1 MKKNTSLF
9 ILIFIAQTLLV
20 NELPLWASLSAAGF
34 WLWRLVAQFFR
45 LQPQRWLTGLFSIVF
60 LIVTLAWFRSAFDK
74 DVATTYL
81 LVLSSLKILEY
92 RDEAETQF
100 IILLGL
106 FLAISKFLFT
116 YDLIFSLAGLSL
128 VFAFLYQLLP
138 TSWSSKTYRF
148 KFFYLGKIFIYALP
162 ATVVLFFLFPRL
174 QSSGLGLYGI
184 SQTGQSGFSDE
195 LRPGSISE
203 VIKSNEL
210 AFHAEFYSLLPASEN
225 LYWRGQV
232 LTESDNF
239 HWRKSNIAAS
249 FEFVN
254 DHVIQWDYKI
264 ILEPHQNRWI
274 FTYDSTRALSIN
286 SVRAYRNTKTNVY
299 AVYENIQSRISYLGQ
314 IRKRSNEK
322 KSLAIS
328 TPEFRPSADITKYKN
343 DEQVA
348 SLVKSLKATSRKE
361 SAAKIL
367 NYYVQNNFKYT
378 LTPGAEDQTIRPEK
392 RFAHF
397 LFNTKQGFCE
407 YYASATATL
416 LQLLDIPA
424 RVVIGYQGGEFN
436 EVGRFFAITQK
447 DAHAWVE
454 YLNEEQEWVR
464 LDPTQVVAP
473 ERLQLGGVNF
483 ERKINSNV
491 SLITQIKNLITDN
504 FYINQVS
511 LFASLM
517 NYQWNMFLLDF
528 DRDQQ
533 AALIDLI
540 KTVFLQ
546 IIIAL
551 FAIAFLILVLQLYHK
566 RRVFSRTK
574 DQLAFE
580 FESFMN
586 KQKMPRLKSEGPL
599 EWQTRTLQTQIKSPQ
614 LQRQVDE
621 VFQEFMRLYFSDYR
635 DISKAELKIFRKK
648 LIALSHDLKQNPS

>member
-1 MKKNTSLF
+1 MKKNISLF
-9 ILIFIAQTLLV
+9 ILIFIAQILLV

-34 WLWRLVAQFFR
+34 WLWRLIAQIFR

-81 LVLSSLKILEY
+81 LILSSLKILEY
-92 RDEAETQF
+92 RDESETQF

-116 YDLIFSLAGLSL
+116 YDLIFTLSGLSL

-138 TSWSSKTYRF
+138 TSWNKKTYVF

-162 ATVVLFFLFPRL
+162 ATVLLFFLFPRL

-184 SQTGQSGFSDE
+184 SQTGQSGFSDD
-195 LRPGSISE
+195 LKPGSISE

-210 AFHAEFYSLLPASEN
+210 AFHAEFYSMLPASEN

-239 HWRKSNIAAS
+239 HWRKSNLSAN
-249 FEFVN
+249 FEAVN

-274 FTYDSTRALSIN
+274 FTYDSTRSLSIN
-286 SVRAYRNTKTNVY
+286 SMRAYRNTKTNVY
-299 AVYENIQSRISYLGQ
+299 GVYENVQNRISYLGQ
-314 IRKRSNEK
+314 IKKRNNEK
-322 KSLAIS
+322 KKSITLA
-328 TPEFRPSADITKYKN
+328 TEFRPSADIAKYKN
-343 DEQVA
+343 DEQIA
-348 SLVKSLKATSRKE
+348 NLVKSLEASTRKE

-367 NYYVQNNFKYT
+367 NYYSQNNFKYT
-378 LTPGAEDQTIRPEK
+378 LNPGEEDKKVKPEK
-392 RFAHF
+392 RLSHF

-416 LQLLDIPA
+416 LQLMNIPSQI
-424 RVVIGYQGGEFN
+424 VIGYQGGEFN

-454 YLNEEQEWVR
+454 YLNEENEWIR

-473 ERLQLGGVNF
+473 ERLQLGAMDF
-483 ERKINSNV
+483 EKKFSSHIS
-491 SLITQIKNLITDN
+491 IIEQIKNIFTDN
-504 FYINQVS
+504 IYINQIT
-511 LFASLM
+511 LFASLL

-533 AALIDLI
+533 NALIDLV
-540 KTVFLQ
+540 KNVFLQ
-546 IIIAL
+546 IILAL
-551 FAIAFLILVLQLYHK
+551 FAIAFLILFFQLYRK
-566 RRVFSRTK
+566 RRRFSRSK
-574 DQLAFE
+574 DQMAFE
-580 FESFMN
+580 FENFMT
-586 KQKMPRLKSEGPL
+586 KKKMSRLKFEGPL
-599 EWQTRTLQTQIKSPQ
+599 EWQNRILQIHDKNPQ
-614 LQRQVDE
+614 QQRQLNE
-621 VFQEFMRLYFSDYR
+621 AFQEFIRLYFSNQK
-635 DISKAELKIFRKK
+635 DINKKELKSFQKK
-648 LIALSHDLKQNPS
+648 LQLLTKNCK

>member
-1 MKKNTSLF
+1 MKKNISLF
-9 ILIFIAQTLLV
+9 ILIFIAQILLV

-34 WLWRLVAQFFR
+34 WLWRLIAQIFR

-81 LVLSSLKILEY
+81 LILSSLKILEY
-92 RDEAETQF
+92 RDESETQF

-116 YDLIFSLAGLSL
+116 YDLIFTLSGLSL

-138 TSWSSKTYRF
+138 TSWNKKTYVF

-162 ATVVLFFLFPRL
+162 ATVLLFFLFPRL

-184 SQTGQSGFSDE
+184 SQTGQSGFSDD
-195 LRPGSISE
+195 LKPGSISE

-210 AFHAEFYSLLPASEN
+210 AFHAEFYSMLPASEN

-239 HWRKSNIAAS
+239 HWRKSNLSAN
-249 FEFVN
+249 FEAVN

-274 FTYDSTRALSIN
+274 FTYDSTRSLSIN
-286 SVRAYRNTKTNVY
+286 SMRAYRNTKTNVY
-299 AVYENIQSRISYLGQ
+299 GVYENVQNRISYLGQ
-314 IRKRSNEK
+314 IKKRNNEK
-322 KSLAIS
+322 KKSITLA
-328 TPEFRPSADITKYKN
+328 TEFRLSADIAKYKH
-343 DEQVA
+343 DEQIA
-348 SLVKSLKATSRKE
+348 NLIKSLEASTRKE

-367 NYYVQNNFKYT
+367 NYYSQNNFKYT
-378 LTPGAEDQTIRPEK
+378 LNPGEEDKKVKPEK
-392 RFAHF
+392 RLSHF

-416 LQLLDIPA
+416 LQLMNIPSQI
-424 RVVIGYQGGEFN
+424 VIGYQGGEFN

-454 YLNEEQEWVR
+454 YLNEENEWIR

-473 ERLQLGGVNF
+473 ERLQLGAMDF
-483 ERKINSNV
+483 EKKFSSHIS
-491 SLITQIKNLITDN
+491 IIEQIKNIFTDN
-504 FYINQVS
+504 IYINQIT
-511 LFASLM
+511 LFASLL

-533 AALIDLI
+533 NALIDLV
-540 KTVFLQ
+540 KNVFLQ
-546 IIIAL
+546 IILAL
-551 FAIAFLILVLQLYHK
+551 FAIAFLILFFQLYRK
-566 RRVFSRTK
+566 RRRFSRSK
-574 DQLAFE
+574 DQMAFE
-580 FESFMN
+580 FENFMT
-586 KQKMPRLKSEGPL
+586 KKKMSRLKFEGPL
-599 EWQTRTLQTQIKSPQ
+599 EWQNRILQIHDKNPQ
-614 LQRQVDE
+614 QQRQLNE
-621 VFQEFMRLYFSDYR
+621 AFQEFIRLYFSNQK
-635 DISKAELKIFRKK
+635 DINKKELKSFQKK
-648 LIALSHDLKQNPS
+648 LQLLTKNCK